1 MSFAWAIILQLDGE
15 VEYTYHEVVQKP
27 IAPPYAEILEKMKSS
42 SLKHSGIAVSYPKH
56 FKWDSEEEEKERAF
70 EAADKEHESPDKE
83 EDHNKWSQ
91 DLADALPGID

>member
-1 MSFAWAIILQLDGE
+1 
-15 VEYTYHEVVQKP
+15 
-27 IAPPYAEILEKMKSS
+27 MKST

-70 EAADKEHESPDKE
+70 EAENKEHDNPDKV
-83 EDHNKWSQ
+83 EDQKWSQ